1 MFADLGGGPSIVL
14 DEISS
19 SQTAAKRR
27 RTAAGA
33 FSAMG
38 GVTLYLPKQ
47 WLPAKQ
53 ASRVTAGVETR
64 FGYQFRSALDM
75 STNPSLDDE
84 PLRTSTA
91 DYGDLALR
99 GFAWGVSLFIRVM

>member
-1 MFADLGGGPSIVL
+1 MTPVS
-14 DEISS
+14 
-19 SQTAAKRR
+19 T
-27 RTAAGA
+27 
-33 FSAMG
+33 MG

-53 ASRVTAGVETR
+53 ASRVTAGFETR
-64 FGYQFRSALDM
+64 FGYQFRGALDM

-84 PLRTSTA
+84 PLRTTTA